1 MNCQTKNFRTSQ
13 RSPSKWWE
21 KHQLIEVVFMLHSL
35 KFFSLNKPLNSFLLM
50 YLGGDVDGEFELIF
64 VNVLNE

>member
-1 MNCQTKNFRTSQ
+1 
-13 RSPSKWWE
+13 
-21 KHQLIEVVFMLHSL
+21 MLHSL
-35 KFFSLNKPLNSFLLM
+35 KLFSLNKPLNSFLLM